1 MILIGIK
8 NNQMEFKNGLLYV
21 SRGRDEITIP
31 LSQIVSVRMIK
42 PGLMSNGVL
51 YVITPGS
58 KNLTKTHVTA
68 IEAMMDT
75 GAIAFTK
82 AQLTEAER
90 FKKALE
96 YAIAQG

>member
-1 MILIGIK
+1 MILVGVK

-21 SRGRDEITIP
+21 KSGKDEITIP
-31 LSQIVSVRMIK
+31 LRQIVSVRMIK

-58 KNLTKTHVTA
+58 KNLTKAHVTA
-68 IEAMMDT
+68 VEAMMDT

-82 AQLTEAER
+82 AQLSQAER

-96 YAIAQG
+96 HAITQA

>member
-8 NNQMEFKNGLLYV
+8 DNQMEFKNGLLYV
-21 SRGRDEITIP
+21 SRGRNEITIP

-58 KNLTKTHVTA
+58 KNLTKTHITA
-68 IEAMMDT
+68 VEAMMDT

-82 AQLTEAER
+82 AQLPQAER

-96 YAIAQG
+96 YAITQG

>member
-1 MILIGIK
+1 MILMGIK
-8 NNQMEFKNGLLYV
+8 DNKMEFNNGLLYV
-21 SRGRDEITIP
+21 TRGRDEITIP

-58 KNLTKTHVTA
+58 KNLTKTYVTA
-68 IEAMMDT
+68 IEALMDT

-82 AQLTEAER
+82 SQLPQAEQ
-90 FKKALE
+90 FKEALE

>member
-1 MILIGIK
+1 MILVGIK
-8 NNQMEFKNGLLYV
+8 DNQMEFKNGLLYV
-21 SRGRDEITIP
+21 TRSRDEITIT

-42 PGLMSNGVL
+42 PGMMSNGVL

-68 IEAMMDT
+68 VEAMMDT

-82 AQLTEAER
+82 SQLPQAER

>member
-1 MILIGIK
+1 MIFTGIK
-8 NNQMEFKNGLLYV
+8 NNQMELKNGLLYV
-21 SRGRDEITIP
+21 ARGKNEITIP

-82 AQLTEAER
+82 AQLPQAER

>member
-1 MILIGIK
+1 MILIGVK

-21 SRGRDEITIP
+21 KSGKDEITIP

-42 PGLMSNGVL
+42 PGMMSNGVL

-68 IEAMMDT
+68 LEALMDT

-82 AQLTEAER
+82 SQLPQAER

>member
-1 MILIGIK
+1 MILMGIK
-8 NNQMEFKNGLLYV
+8 DNRMEFKNGLLYV
-21 SRGRDEITIP
+21 TRGRDEITIP

-42 PGLMSNGVL
+42 PGLISNGVL

-58 KNLTKTHVTA
+58 KNLTKAHVTA
-68 IEAMMDT
+68 VEAMMDT
-75 GAIAFTK
+75 GTIAFTK
-82 AQLTEAER
+82 AQLPQAER

>member
-1 MILIGIK
+1 MIFIGIK
-8 NNQMEFKNGLLYV
+8 NNQMELKNGLLYV
-21 SRGRDEITIP
+21 TRGRDEITIP

-42 PGLMSNGVL
+42 PGFMSNGVL

-68 IEAMMDT
+68 VEALMDT
-75 GAIAFTK
+75 GSIAFTK
-82 AQLTEAER
+82 SQLPQAER

-96 YAIAQG
+96 YAITQG

>member
-1 MILIGIK
+1 MILVGIK
-8 NNQMEFKNGLLYV
+8 DNQMEFKNGLLYV
-21 SRGRDEITIP
+21 TRARDEITIP

-42 PGLMSNGVL
+42 PGMMSNGVL

-68 IEAMMDT
+68 VEAMMDT

-82 AQLTEAER
+82 SQLPQAER
-90 FKKALE
+90 LKKALE

>member
-1 MILIGIK
+1 MILVGIK

-21 SRGRDEITIP
+21 TRARDEITIP

-42 PGLMSNGVL
+42 PGMMSNGVL

-58 KNLTKTHVTA
+58 KNLTKTHITA
-68 IEAMMDT
+68 VEAMMDT

-82 AQLTEAER
+82 AQLPQAER

>member
-1 MILIGIK
+1 MILIGVK
-8 NNQMEFKNGLLYV
+8 NHQMEFKNSLLYV
-21 SRGRDEITIP
+21 KRGKDEITIP

-58 KNLTKTHVTA
+58 KNLTKIHVTA
-68 IEAMMDT
+68 MDALMDT
-75 GAIAFTK
+75 GSIAFTK
-82 AQLTEAER
+82 AALPQAER

-96 YAIAQG
+96 YAITQA

>member
-8 NNQMEFKNGLLYV
+8 DNQMEFKNGLLYV
-21 SRGRDEITIP
+21 SRGRNEITIP
-31 LSQIVSVRMIK
+31 LSQIISVRMIK
-42 PGLMSNGVL
+42 PGMMSNGVL

-68 IEAMMDT
+68 VEAMMDT

-82 AQLTEAER
+82 SQLPQAER

>member
-21 SRGRDEITIP
+21 TRGRDEITIP

-42 PGLMSNGVL
+42 PGLMTNGVL

-68 IEAMMDT
+68 VEALMDT
-75 GAIAFTK
+75 STIAFTK
-82 AQLTEAER
+82 SQLPQAEQ
-90 FKKALE
+90 FKDALE
-96 YAIAQG
+96 RSIAQG

>member
-1 MILIGIK
+1 MILVGVK

-21 SRGRDEITIP
+21 KSGKDEITIP

-42 PGLMSNGVL
+42 PGMMSNGVL

-58 KNLTKTHVTA
+58 KNLTKAHVTA
-68 IEAMMDT
+68 IEALMDT

-82 AQLTEAER
+82 AQLPQAER

-96 YAIAQG
+96 YAITQG

>member
-1 MILIGIK
+1 MILMGIK
-8 NNQMEFKNGLLYV
+8 DNKMEFNNGLLYV
-21 SRGRDEITIP
+21 TRGRDEITIP

-82 AQLTEAER
+82 AQLPQAER

>member
-1 MILIGIK
+1 MILVGVK

-21 SRGRDEITIP
+21 KSGKDEITIP
-31 LSQIVSVRMIK
+31 LSQIISVRMIK
-42 PGLMSNGVL
+42 PGMMSNGVL

-68 IEAMMDT
+68 LETLMDT

-82 AQLTEAER
+82 VQLPQAER

-96 YAIAQG
+96 YAIARG

>member
-8 NNQMEFKNGLLYV
+8 DNQMEFKNGLLYV
-21 SRGRDEITIP
+21 SRGRNEITIP

-58 KNLTKTHVTA
+58 QNLTKTHITA
-68 IEAMMDT
+68 VEAMMDT

-82 AQLTEAER
+82 AQLPQAER

-96 YAIAQG
+96 YAITQG

>member
-1 MILIGIK
+1 MIFIGIK
-8 NNQMEFKNGLLYV
+8 NNQMVLKNGLLYV
-21 SRGRDEITIP
+21 TRGRDEITIP

-58 KNLTKTHVTA
+58 KNLTKAHVTA
-68 IEAMMDT
+68 VEAMMDT

-82 AQLTEAER
+82 SQLTQAER

>member
-1 MILIGIK
+1 MILMGIK
-8 NNQMEFKNGLLYV
+8 NNQMEFKSGLLYV

-68 IEAMMDT
+68 VQALMDT
-75 GAIAFTK
+75 GAIAFSK
-82 AQLTEAER
+82 AQLPQAER

-96 YAIAQG
+96 YAITQG

>member
-8 NNQMEFKNGLLYV
+8 DNQMEFKNGLLYV
-21 SRGRDEITIP
+21 NRGKNEITIP

-68 IEAMMDT
+68 VEALMDT

-82 AQLTEAER
+82 SQLPQAER

-96 YAIAQG
+96 HSITQG

>member
-1 MILIGIK
+1 MIFIGIK
-8 NNQMEFKNGLLYV
+8 NNQMVLKNGLLYV
-21 SRGRDEITIP
+21 TRGRDEITIP
-31 LSQIVSVRMIK
+31 LGQIVSVRMIK

-68 IEAMMDT
+68 IEALMDT

-82 AQLTEAER
+82 SQLTQAER

-96 YAIAQG
+96 HAIAQG

>member
-21 SRGRDEITIP
+21 TQSRSEVTIP

-42 PGLMSNGVL
+42 PGMMSNGVL

-58 KNLTKTHVTA
+58 KNLTKAHVTA
-68 IEAMMDT
+68 IEALMDT

-82 AQLTEAER
+82 AQLPQAER

-96 YAIAQG
+96 HAITQG